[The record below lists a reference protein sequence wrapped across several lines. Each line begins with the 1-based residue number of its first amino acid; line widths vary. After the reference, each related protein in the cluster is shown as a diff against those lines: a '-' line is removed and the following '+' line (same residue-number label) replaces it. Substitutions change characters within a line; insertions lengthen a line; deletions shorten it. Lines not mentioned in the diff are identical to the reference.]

1 MPITIIVGWQTLE
14 DHWGL
19 LVSQPNNLAKVAN
32 HSFRG
37 RLCLKRIRQAGT
49 EEKKWV
55 AHACG
60 HTKTL
65 TNN

>member
-1 MPITIIVGWQTLE
+1 MTITITLGWQKLE

-19 LVSQPNNLAKVAN
+19 LVSQPNNLAKVA
-32 HSFRG
+32 SPSSRG

-49 EEKKWV
+49 EENSWV
-55 AHACG
+55 AHARG
-60 HTKTL
+60 HTETL